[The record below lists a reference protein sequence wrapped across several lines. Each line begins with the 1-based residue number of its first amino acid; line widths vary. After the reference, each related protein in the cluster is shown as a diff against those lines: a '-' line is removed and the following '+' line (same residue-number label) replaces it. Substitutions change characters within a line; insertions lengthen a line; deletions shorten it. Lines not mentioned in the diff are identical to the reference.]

1 MTATYEHEQGFG
13 GQSFAGQGFAG
24 QAYNE
29 MEAEQEAEQFF
40 GDAWRWL
47 TRDGSQQRNLALRA
61 ARLALPGGMGLAG
74 SALGGL
80 AGPAGAAALGG
91 LGYGGGRYLASQLP
105 ARELEFEGEFEGEF
119 ELEGEFEGEF
129 GGQHELSP
137 SRRIYADALMEHLG
151 AAAAEAESEQE
162 AEAFIGALIPLAA
175 KLLPMAGK
183 LVSRAVPQLIRGA
196 GQIVR
201 GLRQAP
207 QSRALVRAMPTV
219 VRRTLG
225 QLAQQTRQGRPVTA
239 QQAALTLARNT
250 QRVLSS
256 PQARRAVLQRSL
268 AGNRAYHQIH
278 QGRPGWRGFQNWG
291 VQNPAAQN
299 WGNWGGYAPR
309 AQASLAQ
316 MPGYGAGW
324 DGPSPTF
331 QGQGS
336 PVQAGGCCPVCGTRR

>member
-13 GQSFAGQGFAG
+13 GQSFSGQGFAS
-24 QAYNE
+24 QSYNE

-80 AGPAGAAALGG
+80 AGPASAAALGG

-105 ARELEFEGEFEGEF
+105 AREQEFELEFEGEGEFEGEF
-119 ELEGEFEGEF
+119 E
-129 GGQHELSP
+129 GQHELSP
-137 SRRIYADALMEHLG
+137 SRRVYADALMEHLG

-183 LVSRAVPQLIRGA
+183 LFSRAVPQLIRGA

-278 QGRPGWRGFQNWG
+278 QGQPGWRGSQSWNG
-291 VQNPAAQN
+291 PRQN
-299 WGNWGGYAPR
+299 WGNWGGYAPQTQT
-309 AQASLAQ
+309 QARQAQ
-316 MPGYGAGW
+316 MSGYGAPGW
-324 DGPSPTF
+324 DGSPPTF

-336 PVQAGGCCPVCGTRR
+336 PGSLVQAGGCCPVCGTRR